1 MKLHNIHV
9 SQPHFVIEI
18 PYFPEYTGC
27 PRRNGQ
33 NFGRVFLRL
42 NYTDITQNT
51 YIQSWM
57 VTEILAREKCGLLA
71 GSTYCTCTAG
81 WHVTLISH
89 VLESVTHESTQWVGV
104 VSALSAYR
112 EWRCGELYMR
122 MCGFC
127 NVWVCMYGFCNVC
140 VLVICIPALFSYPD
154 WGFSVLFSSVVR
166 QMPGYNTQRRST
178 ARTLPT

>member
-1 MKLHNIHV
+1 MFKCMCSALCTPHNKDVESVFFIWGGWPWV
-9 SQPHFVIEI
+9 
-18 PYFPEYTGC
+18 YTGC

-57 VTEILAREKCGLLA
+57 VTEILAREKCGIYA
-71 GSTYCTCTAG
+71 GSMYCTCTAG

-89 VLESVTHESTQWVGV
+89 VLGSVTHANSQWVGV

-112 EWRCGELYMR
+112 EWRCGEPYMR

-140 VLVICIPALFSYPD
+140 VLVICIPALFGYPD
-154 WGFSVLFSSVVR
+154 WGFSVLFP
-166 QMPGYNTQRRST
+166 Q
-178 ARTLPT
+178 L

>member
-1 MKLHNIHV
+1 MDRQQHI
-9 SQPHFVIEI
+9 
-18 PYFPEYTGC
+18 YTGC

-51 YIQSWM
+51 YIQRWT

-81 WHVTLISH
+81 WHVILISH

-140 VLVICIPALFSYPD
+140 VLVIY
-154 WGFSVLFSSVVR
+154 VYQHSSATLTEVF
-166 QMPGYNTQRRST
+166 PCFFLSCKAN
-178 ARTLPT
+178 ARV